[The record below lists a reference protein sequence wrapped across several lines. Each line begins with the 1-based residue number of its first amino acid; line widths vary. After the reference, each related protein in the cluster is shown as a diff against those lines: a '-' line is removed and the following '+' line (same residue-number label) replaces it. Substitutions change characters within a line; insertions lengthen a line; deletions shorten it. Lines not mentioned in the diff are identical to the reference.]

1 MSQLKSM
8 SSNTLIQKTPVTT
21 IRRQMEQIRAGLS
34 FRAVQNLQK
43 ALDLPMERIA
53 SVLGM
58 SRATLHRR
66 KLQGKI
72 DREESEKLVRY
83 RSLLKKA
90 EEVFGDAENAREW
103 LTHPQRGLG
112 NAVPLEFAKSEL
124 GAREVENLLGRIEYG
139 VYSWGRR
146 LAHRHSQTWCDGVF
160 GGRRTGV

>member
-1 MSQLKSM
+1 M
-8 SSNTLIQKTPVTT
+8 SSATLIQKTTA
-21 IRRQMEQIRAGLS
+21 IRQQIEQIRAGLS

-139 VYSWGRR
+139 VYS
-146 LAHRHSQTWCDGVF
+146 
-160 GGRRTGV
+160 

>member
-1 MSQLKSM
+1 M
-8 SSNTLIQKTPVTT
+8 SSATLIRKTPVTT
-21 IRRQMEQIRAGLS
+21 VRRQIEQIRAGLN

-66 KLQGKI
+66 KIQGKI

-90 EEVFGDAENAREW
+90 EEVFGDAENARQW

-112 NAVPLEFAKSEL
+112 NAMPLEFAKSEL
-124 GAREVENLLGRIEYG
+124 GAREVENLLGRIEYS
-139 VYSWGRR
+139 VYS
-146 LAHRHSQTWCDGVF
+146 
-160 GGRRTGV
+160 

>member
-8 SSNTLIQKTPVTT
+8 SSATLIQKTPVTT

-72 DREESEKLVRY
+72 DREASEKLVRY
-83 RSLLKKA
+83 QSLLKKA

-124 GAREVENLLGRIEYG
+124 GAGEVENLLGRIEYG
-139 VYSWGRR
+139 VYS
-146 LAHRHSQTWCDGVF
+146 
-160 GGRRTGV
+160 

>member
-1 MSQLKSM
+1 M
-8 SSNTLIQKTPVTT
+8 SSATLTQKTPVSA
-21 IRRQMEQIRAGLS
+21 IRRQIEQIRAGLS

-43 ALDLPMERIA
+43 ALDLPMEKIA

-139 VYSWGRR
+139 VYS
-146 LAHRHSQTWCDGVF
+146 
-160 GGRRTGV
+160 

>member
-1 MSQLKSM
+1 M
-8 SSNTLIQKTPVTT
+8 SSATLIQKTTA
-21 IRRQMEQIRAGLS
+21 IRRQIEQIRAGLS

-83 RSLLKKA
+83 RSLMKKA

-139 VYSWGRR
+139 VYS
-146 LAHRHSQTWCDGVF
+146 
-160 GGRRTGV
+160 

>member
-1 MSQLKSM
+1 M
-8 SSNTLIQKTPVTT
+8 SSATLTQKTPVSA
-21 IRRQMEQIRAGLS
+21 IRRQIEQIRAGLS

-43 ALDLPMERIA
+43 ALDLPMEKIA
-53 SVLGM
+53 SALGM

-90 EEVFGDAENAREW
+90 EEVFGDAENARQW

-112 NAVPLEFAKSEL
+112 NAMPLEFAKSEL
-124 GAREVENLLGRIEYG
+124 GAREVENLLGRIEYS
-139 VYSWGRR
+139 VYS
-146 LAHRHSQTWCDGVF
+146 
-160 GGRRTGV
+160 

>member
-1 MSQLKSM
+1 MTTTTLKRSQAFA
-8 SSNTLIQKTPVTT
+8 TVHQQIGRIQ
-21 IRRQMEQIRAGLS
+21 AGLS

-83 RSLLKKA
+83 QNLLKKA

-103 LTHPQRGLG
+103 LRHRQRGLG
-112 NAVPLEFAKSEL
+112 NAVPLEFAKSEI

-139 VYSWGRR
+139 VYS
-146 LAHRHSQTWCDGVF
+146 
-160 GGRRTGV
+160 